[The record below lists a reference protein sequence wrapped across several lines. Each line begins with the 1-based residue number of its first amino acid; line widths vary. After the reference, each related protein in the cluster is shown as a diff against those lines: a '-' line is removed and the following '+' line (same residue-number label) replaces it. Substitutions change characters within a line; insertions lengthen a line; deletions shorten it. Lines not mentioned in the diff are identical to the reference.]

1 MTDKQIIEYAIIGVA
16 KQIDDLEKTVNQG
29 KRFLLEYE
37 KGQQPKTPKTPQE
50 IKAIIQEKNTEIE
63 KLCKIKSDL
72 QWRLV
77 VDEQ

>member
-1 MTDKQIIEYAIIGVA
+1 MTDEQIIEYAIIGVT
-16 KQIDDLEKTVNQG
+16 KEIDDLEKTVNQG

-37 KGQQPKTPKTPQE
+37 KGQQPKTPKSPQE
-50 IKAIIQEKNTEIE
+50 IKAIIQDKKTEIE
-63 KLCKIKSDL
+63 RLCKIKSDL